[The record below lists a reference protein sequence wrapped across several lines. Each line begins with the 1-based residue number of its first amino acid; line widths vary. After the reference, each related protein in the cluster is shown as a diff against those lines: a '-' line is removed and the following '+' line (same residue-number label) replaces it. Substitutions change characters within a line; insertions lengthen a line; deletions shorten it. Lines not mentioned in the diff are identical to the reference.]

1 ATRVVPMTIEDRA
14 VGALLGLAVGDAVGT
29 TLEFKR
35 PGTFEPIT
43 DMVGGGPFRL
53 PAGAWT
59 DDTSMALC
67 LAESIVDTGGM
78 DLTDQLRRYV
88 AWWRDGYLSSTGR
101 CFDIGNT
108 TSSQLSRFERTGE
121 AIDPDPDQHSAAN
134 GSLMRLAPVPIRWYA
149 DPGEAAE
156 RS

>member
-1 ATRVVPMTIEDRA
+1 MTSEDRA

-29 TLEFKR
+29 TLEVR
-35 PGTFEPIT
+35 EPGTFAPIT
-43 DMVGGGPFRL
+43 DLVGGGPFRL

-67 LAESIVDTGGM
+67 LAESIVDTGDM

-88 AWWRDGYLSSTGR
+88 AWRRDGYLSSTGR

-108 TSSQLSRFERTGE
+108 TSRQLSRFDRTGE

-134 GSLMRLAPVPIRWYA
+134 GSMMRLAPVPIRWQIGRA
-149 DPGEAAE
+149 HV
-156 RS
+156 